1 MLFAALLCAVALLI
15 SGDNPLTALAV
26 MITQVGEGTTAV
38 DIVNS
43 AAVYYLAALAVAIG
57 FQMKLFNIGIE
68 GQYRLA
74 ACVAAIV
81 GGAVALPPVLH
92 TLVIL
97 LVGALVGAAWAGI
110 AALLKAYR
118 GVSEVISTI
127 MLNFVATG
135 LIAFLIST
143 DAFGVLRGNN
153 ISTQPIAPSGQ
164 VPGIPLG
171 GSGTLFGLIFL
182 SAALGVGYWFLL
194 ERTRFGF
201 DLKAS
206 GESPTAAAAGGVN
219 ARRMVIVALLLSGAV
234 AGLVGLPEL
243 LGRDLAYT
251 LNSPTGYGF
260 TGIAIALLGR
270 NHPVGIALRGAALGV
285 PRQVRARPGQR
296 GRGAG
301 DRADHAGVDG
311 AVRGRG
317 LRDRPALRAGRR
329 AAPGRGAAA
338 GRGRRS
344 VGGASTGARRDE
356 RSARAPAAAAPRT
369 ACRGGRARS
378 LVVVAGIALLS
389 ITTALTRQFQL
400 TSSGTAAGRR
410 PPDRADP
417 ARRARR
423 PVSERAGVVNI
434 GLEGMMILG
443 TLGRGVGRLPV
454 GAVGGAAGRDRVGA
468 LGGLLHA
475 VATVTFAGEP
485 HRLRRRDPCS
495 GWA

>member
-1 MLFAALLCAVALLI
+1 VTRLRTVLLPPALAVLFAALLCAVALVI
-15 SGDNPLTALAV
+15 SGDNPFTALAV
-26 MITQVGEGTTAV
+26 MVTQVGEGTTAV

-92 TLVIL
+92 TIVIL

-110 AALLKAYR
+110 PAVLKAYR

-143 DAFGVLRGNN
+143 DSFGVLRGNN
-153 ISTQPIAPSGQ
+153 ISTQPIAESGQ
-164 VPGIPLG
+164 VPGLSLG
-171 GSGTLFGLIFL
+171 ASGEIFGLILL

-206 GESPTAAAAGGVN
+206 GESPTAAAAGGVD
-219 ARRMVIVALLLSGAV
+219 ARRMVIIALLMSGAV

-251 LNSPTGYGF
+251 LNSPAGYGF

-270 NHPVGIALRGAALGV
+270 NHPVGIALGALLWAFLDKSALALDNVGV
-285 PRQVRARPGQR
+285 PREIVLIMQGSIV
-296 GRGAG
+296 
-301 DRADHAGVDG
+301 
-311 AVRGRG
+311 
-317 LRDRPALRAGRR
+317 L
-329 AAPGRGAAA
+329 
-338 GRGRRS
+338 S
-344 VGGASTGARRDE
+344 
-356 RSARAPAAAAPRT
+356 
-369 ACRGGRARS
+369 
-378 LVVVAGIALLS
+378 VVVAYEIVRRYELA
-389 ITTALTRQFQL
+389 AEQRRVAAQL
-400 TSSGTAAGRR
+400 
-410 PPDRADP
+410 
-417 ARRARR
+417 RARAAE
-423 PVSERAGVVNI
+423 PSEV
-434 GLEGMMILG
+434 
-443 TLGRGVGRLPV
+443 P
-454 GAVGGAAGRDRVGA
+454 
-468 LGGLLHA
+468 
-475 VATVTFAGEP
+475 
-485 HRLRRRDPCS
+485 S
-495 GWA
+495 

>member
-1 MLFAALLCAVALLI
+1 MNRIRTVLLPPALAVLFAALLCAVALVI
-15 SGDNPLTALAV
+15 SGDNPLTALTV

-81 GGAVALPPVLH
+81 GGAVVLPPVVH
-92 TLVIL
+92 TVVIL
-97 LVGALVGAAWAGI
+97 LAGALTGAAWAGI

-153 ISTQPIAPSGQ
+153 ISTQPIAPSGR
-164 VPGIPLG
+164 VPGIPFG

-182 SAALGVGYWFLL
+182 AAALGVGYWFLL

-219 ARRMVIVALLLSGAV
+219 ARRMVIVALLLSGAI

-270 NHPVGIALRGAALGV
+270 NHPVGMALGALLWAFLDKSALALDNV
-285 PRQVRARPGQR
+285 GVAREIVLIMQGSIVLSVVVAYEVVRRYELAAEQRRVAAQLHARAAEP
-296 GRGAG
+296 
-301 DRADHAGVDG
+301 AGVG
-311 AVRGRG
+311 SSGSG
-317 LRDRPALRAGRR
+317 SSGS
-329 AAPGRGAAA
+329 GSSGF
-338 GRGRRS
+338 GSSGS
-344 VGGASTGARRDE
+344 GSSGGAS
-356 RSARAPAAAAPRT
+356 
-369 ACRGGRARS
+369 
-378 LVVVAGIALLS
+378 
-389 ITTALTRQFQL
+389 
-400 TSSGTAAGRR
+400 
-410 PPDRADP
+410 
-417 ARRARR
+417 
-423 PVSERAGVVNI
+423 
-434 GLEGMMILG
+434 
-443 TLGRGVGRLPV
+443 
-454 GAVGGAAGRDRVGA
+454 
-468 LGGLLHA
+468 
-475 VATVTFAGEP
+475 
-485 HRLRRRDPCS
+485 
-495 GWA
+495 